1 MEPSTLEQYF
11 RTQQVAPQ
19 WLPILRALARELA
32 ERADVADLRQL
43 FTQVGASFAID
54 VESRF
59 LGVETLADLEAGLNE
74 FWQAMNWGWVS
85 LQEVKTNVDI
95 YHYAAPLAQAFGDEQ
110 LEWSVGL
117 LEGFYQHVFKT
128 LGAGD
133 AMQVVAVGGEGM
145 DLQFRFGR

>member
-1 MEPSTLEQYF
+1 MEPSNLQQYF
-11 RTQQVAPQ
+11 RNQQVSTQ
-19 WLPILRALARELA
+19 WLPILQALALELA

-43 FTQVGASFAID
+43 FTQVGARFAID
-54 VESRF
+54 VEQRF
-59 LGVETLADLEAGLNE
+59 LEVQTLAALEQGLNE
-74 FWQAMNWGWVS
+74 FWQSMNWGWVS
-85 LQEVKTNVDI
+85 LQEAKANVEI

-133 AMQVVAVGGEGM
+133 AMQVEAVGGDGM

>member
-1 MEPSTLEQYF
+1 MEASTLEQYF
-11 RTQQVAPQ
+11 RAQQVAPQ
-19 WLPILRALARELA
+19 WLPILRALAVEMA

-43 FTQVGASFAID
+43 FTQVGARFAID
-54 VESRF
+54 VEARF
-59 LGVETLADLEAGLNE
+59 LGVETLADLEASLNE
-74 FWQAMNWGWVS
+74 FWQTMNWGWVS
-85 LQEVKTNVDI
+85 LQEAKANVDI

-133 AMQVVAVGGEGM
+133 AMQVAAVGGEGM

>member
-1 MEPSTLEQYF
+1 MEPSNLEQYF
-11 RTQQVAPQ
+11 RTQQVAQQ
-19 WLPILRALARELA
+19 WLPILRSLAVELA

-43 FTQVGASFAID
+43 FTQVGARFAID
-54 VESRF
+54 VEQRF
-59 LGVETLADLEAGLNE
+59 VGVQTLAALEQGLNE
-74 FWQAMNWGWVS
+74 FWQGMNWGWVS
-85 LQEVKTNVDI
+85 LQEAKANVDI
-95 YHYAAPLAQAFGDEQ
+95 FHYAAPLAEAFGDEQ

-133 AMQVVAVGGEGM
+133 AMQVEAVGGEGI